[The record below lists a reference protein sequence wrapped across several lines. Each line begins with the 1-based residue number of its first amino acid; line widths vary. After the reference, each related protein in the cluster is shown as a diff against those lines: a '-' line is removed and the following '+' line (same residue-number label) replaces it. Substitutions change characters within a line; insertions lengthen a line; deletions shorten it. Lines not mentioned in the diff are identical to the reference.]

1 MQLLLV
7 KKTLCLILETV
18 QWMSL
23 LSIRNENVLL
33 TLNLEK
39 LQVLVATRCQCCV
52 CLQAHLTQFFKFE
65 HRFCIADKQVCKNYA
80 FYW

>member
-39 LQVLVATRCQCCV
+39 LQVLVATRC
-52 CLQAHLTQFFKFE
+52 
-65 HRFCIADKQVCKNYA
+65 
-80 FYW
+80 